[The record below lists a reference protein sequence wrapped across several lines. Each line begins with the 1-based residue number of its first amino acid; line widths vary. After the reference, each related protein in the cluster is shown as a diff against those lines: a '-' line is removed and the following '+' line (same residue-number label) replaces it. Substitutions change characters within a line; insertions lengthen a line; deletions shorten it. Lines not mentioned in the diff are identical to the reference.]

1 MPEGIIILGS
11 AGSGKT
17 SLGHLVASG
26 LGFAHL
32 DIDDYLWRT
41 DTTLPFSVMY
51 SKSERIQ
58 GLRAAADDAGE
69 FVMSGSM
76 NSFHEYFDSMFLL
89 AVSLTAD
96 TKLRLKRIHDREFT
110 KFGARILPGGDMYQA
125 HQRFLEDAAGYDHGA
140 VSCNSQQHELWLSQL
155 ACPILRLDG
164 GEKLEF
170 NAETVM
176 TEYRKIKM
184 G

>member
-1 MPEGIIILGS
+1 
-11 AGSGKT
+11 
-17 SLGHLVASG
+17 
-26 LGFAHL
+26 
-32 DIDDYLWRT
+32 
-41 DTTLPFSVMY
+41 
-51 SKSERIQ
+51 
-58 GLRAAADDAGE
+58 
-69 FVMSGSM
+69 MSGSM

-140 VSCNSQQHELWLSQL
+140 GSCNSQQHELWLSQL
-155 ACPILRLDG
+155 TCPILRLDG